1 MQILIHCRRPLIMIV
16 PLSLTI
22 SSLHQH
28 IRCPTLRCSCHVTTS
43 TMPRVQAQEGERF
56 QISLL
61 IKQLI
66 LTRLISIM
74 LSRLRMTVDECIDE
88 YKTLGDK
95 VFGHPR
101 VVSSGGVLWHK
112 LDCKVFEKVI
122 RDVTEKH
129 SIKST
134 FESTYAMDRL
144 DQDMCQWYVI
154 AFIFLTATDMFEN
167 KYSTC
172 ICRHWH

>member
-1 MQILIHCRRPLIMIV
+1 MPLLRLCRGYKHRRVSASQIALIIRP
-16 PLSLTI
+16 
-22 SSLHQH
+22 
-28 IRCPTLRCSCHVTTS
+28 
-43 TMPRVQAQEGERF
+43 
-56 QISLL
+56 
-61 IKQLI
+61 LI

-101 VVSSGGVLWHK
+101 MFSSGGTLWHK

-122 RDVTEKH
+122 RDVTAKYCEKT
-129 SIKST
+129 T
-134 FESTYAMDRL
+134 FESNYAMDRM
-144 DQDMCQWYVI
+144 DQDMCQWYVN
-154 AFIFLTATDMFEN
+154 ASVVLPGTDIFGN

-172 ICRHWH
+172 IRRHWHRRIPVPVSYISDTASPIGPNQNRNSFTLPGSP